1 MAVQQQEEQQPDE
14 RTPPAPPSLPAI
26 LKAFS
31 VIGLSSFGG
40 GLSGW
45 MMREFVERRRWI
57 TEREFF
63 SGLAL
68 AQAFP
73 GVNVVN
79 LAIWIG
85 YSLRGA
91 PGAIAGA
98 TGIIVP
104 PMFLAILLLTLFDL
118 LIRFPVVGALLAG
131 AAAAAIGI
139 SIHMGLRATRAIG
152 WQPVS
157 LLVLAATMFALL
169 VMHWPLLPVM
179 VVIAPVSIGLAFW
192 RQRAGA

>member
-1 MAVQQQEEQQPDE
+1 MAVQRQDEQLTE
-14 RTPPAPPSLPAI
+14 GSPPSAPSLPEI
-26 LKAFS
+26 FTAFS

-45 MMREFVERRRWI
+45 MMREFVERRQWI

-63 SGLAL
+63 GGLAL

-85 YSLRGA
+85 YSLRKT
-91 PGAIAGA
+91 PGALASAG
-98 TGIIVP
+98 GIIVP
-104 PMFLAILLLTLFDL
+104 PMFLAILVISVFDL
-118 LIRFPVVGALLAG
+118 LARYQVVGALLAG

-139 SIHMGLRATRAIG
+139 SIHMGIRATRAIG
-152 WQPVS
+152 WRPVS

-169 VMHWPLLPVM
+169 VMRWPLLPVI
-179 VVIAPVSIGLAFW
+179 VGIAPVSIGLAFW
-192 RQRAGA
+192 QQRSDA